1 MLNSGSKISA
11 AFCALILALSIN
23 FAHAAELTL
32 RSNIS
37 VVDDV
42 VTLGDLFEH
51 AGAVANKAVFRSPR
65 LGQKGILNSRR
76 IALVARENGLNWLN
90 RNYRQKI
97 VIHRAANTI
106 TLDEIS
112 SRIGEKIKD
121 NYPLRVSNS
130 QLEISL
136 GNTAK
141 PFVMRADAAA
151 EFDVEKI
158 RYDRRSGRFSAVISG
173 PVGSAS
179 EKRVTYTGRA
189 TEVIEI
195 PVLVQPLTRG
205 QTFKTRFLE
214 TRKFPARRVNS
225 KIITQAADLIG
236 MAARRSL
243 RPNSPIRLSD
253 VEKPRIVKKNT
264 LVSVVYKVGTLN
276 ITFRGRALED
286 GALGETISVLN
297 SRSRR
302 TIQTII
308 TAPNTVTAQI
318 NKLRQTASLNQ

>member
-1 MLNSGSKISA
+1 MLNSGSKIST

-37 VVDDV
+37 IVGDV

-51 AGAVANKAVFRSPR
+51 AGDVASKAVFRSPR
-65 LGQKGILNSRR
+65 PGQTGILNSRR
-76 IALVARENGLNWLN
+76 IALVARDNGLNWLN
-90 RNYRQKI
+90 RKYVQKI
-97 VIHRAANTI
+97 VIRRAANTI

-112 SRIGEKIKD
+112 TRIGEELKN

-130 QLEISL
+130 QLEVSL
-136 GNTAK
+136 SNKAL
-141 PFVMRADAAA
+141 PFIMRADVEAV
-151 EFDVEKI
+151 FDVEKI

-173 PVGSAS
+173 PAGSATQ
-179 EKRVTYTGRA
+179 KRVTYSGRA
-189 TEVIEI
+189 TEIIEI

-205 QTFKTRFLE
+205 QTFKAGFLE
-214 TRKFPARRVNS
+214 TRKFPARRINS
-225 KIITQAADLIG
+225 RVITQAADLIG

-243 RPNSPIRLSD
+243 RPNSPIRLND
-253 VEKPRIVKKNT
+253 IEKPRIVKKNT
-264 LVSVVYKVGTLN
+264 LVSVVYKVGTLTIN
-276 ITFRGRALED
+276 FRGRALED

-308 TAPNTVTAQI
+308 TAPNSVTAQI
-318 NKLRQTASLNQ
+318 NISRQTASLNQ

>member
-1 MLNSGSKISA
+1 MLNSTSKFSTV
-11 AFCALILALSIN
+11 FGALILVLTIN
-23 FAHAAELTL
+23 FAPATELTL

-37 VVDDV
+37 IVDDV

-51 AGAVANKAVFRSPR
+51 AGDVANKAVFRSPR

-90 RNYRQKI
+90 RKYLQKI
-97 VIHRAANTI
+97 VIRREANTI

-112 SRIGEKIKD
+112 TRIGDEIKD

-136 GNTAK
+136 SNKAL
-141 PFVMRADAAA
+141 PFVMRADAEA
-151 EFDVEKI
+151 EFDVERI

-173 PVGSAS
+173 PAGSAN
-179 EKRVTYTGRA
+179 EKRITYTGRA

-195 PVLVQPLTRG
+195 PVLVQPLARG
-205 QTFKTRFLE
+205 QAFKSSFLE

-225 KIITQAADLIG
+225 RVITQTADLIG

-243 RPNSPIRLSD
+243 RPNSPIRTSD

-286 GALGETISVLN
+286 GALGETIGVLN

-302 TIQTII
+302 TIQTVV
-308 TAPNTVTAQI
+308 TAPNTVTAQT
-318 NKLRQTASLNQ
+318 NRLRQTASLNQ

>member
-1 MLNSGSKISA
+1 MLNSTSRFSTVFG
-11 AFCALILALSIN
+11 ALILVLTIN
-23 FAHAAELTL
+23 FAPATELTL

-37 VVDDV
+37 IVDDV

-51 AGAVANKAVFRSPR
+51 AGDVANKAVFRSPR

-90 RNYRQKI
+90 RKYLQKI
-97 VIHRAANTI
+97 TIRREANTI

-112 SRIGEKIKD
+112 TRIGEEIKD

-130 QLEISL
+130 QLEITLSNKAL
-136 GNTAK
+136 
-141 PFVMRADAAA
+141 PFVIRADARA
-151 EFDVEKI
+151 EFDVERI

-173 PVGSAS
+173 PVGSEN
-179 EKRVTYTGRA
+179 EKRISYTGRA
-189 TEVIEI
+189 SEVIEI
-195 PVLVQPLTRG
+195 PVLVQPLARG
-205 QTFKTRFLE
+205 QAFKAGFLE

-225 KIITQAADLIG
+225 RVITQAADLIG

-243 RPNSPIRLSD
+243 RPNSPIRTND

-286 GALGETISVLN
+286 GALGEAISVLN

-302 TIQTII
+302 TIQTVV
-308 TAPNTVTAQI
+308 TAPNTVTAQT

>member
-1 MLNSGSKISA
+1 MKSGNKITRVFA
-11 AFCALILALSIN
+11 ALALVLSFN
-23 FAHAAELTL
+23 LAAAEELTL

-37 VVDDV
+37 IAGDV

-51 AGAVANKAVFRSPR
+51 AGAVAGKAVFRSPR
-65 LGQKGILNSRR
+65 LGQTGILNSRR
-76 IALVARENGLNWLN
+76 IKLVARDNGLNWLN
-90 RNYRQKI
+90 RKYLEKI
-97 VIHRAANTI
+97 VIRREANTI
-106 TLDEIS
+106 TLDQIS
-112 SRIGEKIKD
+112 NRISEKIAN
-121 NYPLRVSNS
+121 NYPLRVANS

-136 GNTAK
+136 SNKAAA
-141 PFVMRADAAA
+141 FIMRADGAA
-151 EFDVEKI
+151 EFEIEKI
-158 RYDRRSGRFSAVISG
+158 RYDRRSGRFSAVVAG
-173 PVGSAS
+173 PSGSANP
-179 EKRVTYTGRA
+179 KRITYSGRA

-205 QTFKTRFLE
+205 QVFKSGFLE

-225 KIITQAADLIG
+225 QVVTEAVDLAG

-243 RPNSPIRLSD
+243 RPNSPIRISD

-264 LVSVVYKVGTLN
+264 LVSVVYKLQALN

-302 TIQTII
+302 TIQTIV
-308 TAPNTVTAQI
+308 TAPNTVAAQS

>member
-1 MLNSGSKISA
+1 MLNFESKISTA
-11 AFCALILALSIN
+11 LCALILALSIN
-23 FAHAAELTL
+23 FAHAGELTL

-37 VVDDV
+37 IVGDV

-51 AGAVANKAVFRSPR
+51 AGEVAKKAVFRSPR

-90 RNYRQKI
+90 PKYVQKI
-97 VIHRAANTI
+97 VIRREANTI
-106 TLDEIS
+106 SLEEIS
-112 SRIGEKIKD
+112 TRISEELKN

-136 GNTAK
+136 SNKAL
-141 PFVMRADAAA
+141 PFIMRADAEAV
-151 EFDVEKI
+151 FDVEKI
-158 RYDRRSGRFSAVISG
+158 RYDRRTGRFSAVISG
-173 PVGSAS
+173 PSGSAN

-189 TEVIEI
+189 TEIIEI
-195 PVLVQPLTRG
+195 PVLVQPLVRG
-205 QTFKTRFLE
+205 QTFKARFLE
-214 TRKFPARRVNS
+214 TRKFPARRVNGRV
-225 KIITQAADLIG
+225 ITQAADLIG

-243 RPNSPIRLSD
+243 RPNSPIRLND

-264 LVSVVYKVGTLN
+264 LVSVIYKVGTLT
-276 ITFRGRALED
+276 ITFSGRALED
-286 GALGETISVLN
+286 GAMGETISVLN

-308 TAPNTVTAQI
+308 TGLNSVTAQT
-318 NKLRQTASLNQ
+318 NKPRQTASLNQ

>member
-1 MLNSGSKISA
+1 MLNSGPKISA

-37 VVDDV
+37 IVDDV

-51 AGAVANKAVFRSPR
+51 AGAVASKPVFRSPR
-65 LGQKGILNSRR
+65 LGQTGVLNARR
-76 IALVARENGLNWLN
+76 ISRVARENGLNWLN
-90 RNYRQKI
+90 REYLEKI
-97 VIHRAANTI
+97 VIRREANII
-106 TLDEIS
+106 TVDEIS
-112 SRIGEKIKD
+112 TRIGEKLKN
-121 NYPLRVSNS
+121 NYPLRVANS

-136 GNTAK
+136 GNKAL
-141 PFVMRADAAA
+141 PFVMRADTKA
-151 EFDVEKI
+151 EFEIEKI
-158 RYDRRSGRFSAVISG
+158 RYDRRSGRFTAVISG
-173 PVGSAS
+173 PAGSANM
-179 EKRVTYTGRA
+179 KRVTYTGRA

-205 QTFKTRFLE
+205 QAFKSGFLE

-225 KIITQAADLIG
+225 RVITQAADLTG

-243 RPNSPIRLSD
+243 RPNSPIRIND
-253 VEKPRIVKKNT
+253 VEKPRIVKKNA

-286 GALGETISVLN
+286 GALGETVSVLN

-302 TIQTII
+302 TIQTIV
-308 TAPNTVTAQI
+308 TAPNTVAAQT
-318 NKLRQTASLNQ
+318 NKLRQTASLN

>member
-1 MLNSGSKISA
+1 MLNSGSKFSTA
-11 AFCALILALSIN
+11 LCALILALSIN

-51 AGAVANKAVFRSPR
+51 AGAAANKAVFRSPR

-76 IALVARENGLNWLN
+76 IALVARENGLNWPN

-97 VIHRAANTI
+97 VIQREANTI

-112 SRIGEKIKD
+112 SRIGEEIKD

-136 GNTAK
+136 GNK
-141 PFVMRADAAA
+141 SRPFIMRADAGA

-158 RYDRRSGRFSAVISG
+158 RYDRRSGRFSAIISG

-205 QTFKTRFLE
+205 QAFKTRILE

-243 RPNSPIRLSD
+243 RPNSPIRISD

-297 SRSRR
+297 TRSRR

-308 TAPNTVTAQI
+308 TAPNTVAAQI
-318 NKLRQTASLNQ
+318 NKLRQTASLN